1 MIYEDLYELGWADR
15 DAKKSVY
22 GPVKKK
28 MESFSLIDED
38 GSKWIM
44 AFCSYDEDSYQA
56 MIKILDEDCDH
67 NEWENSECHF
77 YGFIKTKED
86 LRTVMRFLG
95 IIEY

>member
-1 MIYEDLYELGWADR
+1 MIYEDLYELGWRDR
-15 DAKKSVY
+15 DTKKPVY
-22 GPVKKK
+22 GPIKKQI
-28 MESFSLIDED
+28 ESFSLIDD
-38 GSKWIM
+38 GDKWIM
-44 AFCSYDEDSYQA
+44 AFCLFRDGSYQA
-56 MIKILDEDCDH
+56 MINAVDENCDH